1 MTRKI
6 TIFVVILTILALII
20 TIFYKSLFFFC
31 IVIGLFVSAVIY
43 VIWFYEK
50 PQIQGYPPYDVS
62 KDLCITVTVP
72 VFLPYINGL
81 INYSHP
87 FPDINSYPQVTYART
102 QSLSQC
108 VDITIEDSLIDTT
121 ELSY

>member
-50 PQIQGYPPYDVS
+50 PQIQGLAPILAPNPIYDNLPRTLRPP
-62 KDLCITVTVP
+62 
-72 VFLPYINGL
+72 
-81 INYSHP
+81 
-87 FPDINSYPQVTYART
+87 A
-102 QSLSQC
+102 
-108 VDITIEDSLIDTT
+108 
-121 ELSY
+121 